1 VQREFE
7 PRFTLHE
14 LEDASGIPR
23 RTIRLYV
30 SRGLVPPALGR
41 GRSSYYTR
49 RHLEA
54 LAHISDYRS
63 RGLSLDEIAEALGQ
77 GSPARLQSGEE
88 WKRFELSDGIE
99 LHVHGEAME
108 TQALLIQALLE
119 VAARSAALTQ

>member
-1 VQREFE
+1 MQREFE

-14 LEDASGIPR
+14 LEEASGMPR

-54 LAHISDYRS
+54 LAQIGDYRS
-63 RGLSLDEIAEALGQ
+63 RGLSLDEIAETFGQ
-77 GSPARLQSGEE
+77 RSPARMQAGED
-88 WKRFELSDGIE
+88 WKRFELADGIE
-99 LHVHGEAME
+99 LHVRDDAVQTH
-108 TQALLIQALLE
+108 ALLVQALLE
-119 VAARSAALTQ
+119 VAARSADLAL

>member
-14 LEDASGIPR
+14 LEDASGIPK

-54 LAHISDYRS
+54 LAHVSDYRS
-63 RGLSLDEIAEALGQ
+63 RGLSLDEIAEALGRD
-77 GSPARLQSGEE
+77 SPTRLQSGED
-88 WKRFELSDGIE
+88 WKRFELSEGIE
-99 LHVHGEAME
+99 LHVHAEAIE
-108 TQALLIQALLE
+108 SQALLVQALLE
-119 VAARSAALTQ
+119 VAARSATLAQ